1 MTSVLRSHP
10 LQSNKRRLEAES
22 TSTKKQKRLHAEL
35 RLEIPPLK
43 FPSTHCSTDD
53 DPLFTPASSGETSSR
68 ADSLFGEETA
78 FSTGRTDNPP
88 YKETIASASRTAP
101 PIPGF
106 FFNPAVEVS
115 YDIGARVLAQCMETY
130 FQKPDVNQIMLFGR
144 APSPGTPESTP
155 ASTSFPPIL
164 NELLTSLSNDLRE
177 YLPPATYDLLFPASP
192 RRARQA
198 IINLYHPGEGIS
210 SHVDLLGRFGDGI
223 IGVSFG
229 SGCVMQ
235 FDRVHTEVES
245 RGEPSVD
252 HTPADATTTCNAD
265 PTEDRYDLYLP
276 ERSVIVLSGDSR
288 YKWTHGIARRA
299 DDVVGT
305 ETFHRGT
312 RMSITFRWLLPG
324 AEIVGDTVGPDI

>member
-1 MTSVLRSHP
+1 
-10 LQSNKRRLEAES
+10 
-22 TSTKKQKRLHAEL
+22 
-35 RLEIPPLK
+35 
-43 FPSTHCSTDD
+43 
-53 DPLFTPASSGETSSR
+53 
-68 ADSLFGEETA
+68 
-78 FSTGRTDNPP
+78 
-88 YKETIASASRTAP
+88 RTAP

-106 FFNPAVEVS
+106 FFNPAVGVS
-115 YDIGARVLAQCMETY
+115 DDIGARVLAQCMETY

-164 NELLTSLSNDLRE
+164 NELLASLSNDLRE

-229 SGCVMQ
+229 SGC
-235 FDRVHTEVES
+235 
-245 RGEPSVD
+245 
-252 HTPADATTTCNAD
+252 
-265 PTEDRYDLYLP
+265 DRYDLYLP
-276 ERSVIVLSGDSR
+276 ERSIIVLSGDSR

-305 ETFHRGT
+305 ETLQRGT

-324 AEIVGDTVGPDI
+324 AEIVGG